1 MTLLLLPLL
10 LWGSSLRSGRGT
22 RSGGKHA
29 LNSTHK
35 KHTKD
40 TKNKNKN
47 SAWTTR
53 INKQRQR
60 QRDCQH
66 NKPSTATA
74 TTTTSSDHTTQH
86 TRGQQRRTKNKAR
99 EKATT
104 DQTNNKVSIATQ
116 GAHAGNQKIFHCH
129 AKSTCTSPFLAN
141 CLAPVSVLVQRNT
154 ICPNFTSLPSP
165 AYFKIDTAPPRPTM
179 RCVPSA
185 PSGILRFSCLSVYF
199 YVLPT
204 ADCVPGLSTVCGP
217 THSFRTAL

>member
-1 MTLLLLPLL
+1 MCPPTQTVSFSASPAFRNNARGRSSERDGCFKKHHDPHVAMILLLLPLL

-129 AKSTCTSPFLAN
+129 SRSTRTSPFLAN
-141 CLAPVSVLVQRNT
+141 YLAAPVSVSVQRNM
-154 ICPNFTSLPSP
+154 ICFKSTSLPSP
-165 AYFKIDTAPPRPTM
+165 
-179 RCVPSA
+179 
-185 PSGILRFSCLSVYF
+185 
-199 YVLPT
+199 
-204 ADCVPGLSTVCGP
+204 
-217 THSFRTAL
+217 RTL